1 MMQFP
6 RFFLNARYGVL
17 TGLLEGV
24 LNRGKLN
31 HGDFLEPLN
40 LILRA
45 RRTMIVHGSLRG
57 LGGAIRCVKGNFIGD
72 AGALVCC
79 ACTSY

>member
-17 TGLLEGV
+17 AGLLEGV
-24 LNRGKLN
+24 LNRGKIN

-45 RRTMIVHGSLRG
+45 RRTMIVHGSLRD
-57 LGGAIRCVKGNFIGD
+57 LGGAI
-72 AGALVCC
+72 
-79 ACTSY
+79 